1 MNNIFDHI
9 INKLLSKDA
18 VDKHFFIVVL
28 LVIFIGLNLLGIDIE
43 YLTES
48 PYVIVILIIINIIIT
63 LIIFPITTIKLKI
76 LNDLMDHLNEFSN
89 LTEDFKE
96 DYDLIKNLI
105 QNINITINKVAEC
118 TAELSENI
126 KGIPNIKFL
135 KIFFELKTKALW
147 NEIFKECLK
156 YLLTYDPDKSQ
167 ESRILFNTL
176 EQTIKD
182 IEKKYLKFI
191 HKNIKN
197 YDANEKLTEILKNKI
212 NNNINKILNEIEK
225 NKKITEKLYII
236 SLLLKDMEEELNS
249 EILIYLRSIQTNISL

>member
-18 VDKHFFIVVL
+18 ADKHFFIVVL

-63 LIIFPITTIKLKI
+63 LIIFPITTIKLKM
-76 LNDLMDHLNEFSN
+76 LNDSMDHLNEFSN

-156 YLLTYDPDKSQ
+156 YLLTYDLDKSQ

-182 IEKKYLKFI
+182 IEKKYLEFI

-197 YDANEKLTEILKNKI
+197 YDVNEKLTEILKNKI
-212 NNNINKILNEIEK
+212 NNSISKILNEIEK

-236 SLLLKDMEEELNS
+236 SLILKDMEEELNS

>member
-1 MNNIFDHI
+1 MNNIFDYI

-18 VDKHFFIVVL
+18 ADKHFFIVVL
-28 LVIFIGLNLLGIDIE
+28 LVLFIGLNLLGIDIE

-48 PYVIVILIIINIIIT
+48 PYVIVILIIVNIIIT
-63 LIIFPITTIKLKI
+63 LIIFPITTIKLKM
-76 LNDLMDHLNEFSN
+76 LNDSMDHLNEFSN

-156 YLLTYDPDKSQ
+156 YLLTYDLDKSQ

-182 IEKKYLKFI
+182 IEKKYLEFI

-197 YDANEKLTEILKNKI
+197 YDVNEKLTEILKNKI
-212 NNNINKILNEIEK
+212 NNSISKILNEIEK

-236 SLLLKDMEEELNS
+236 SLILKDMEEELNS

>member
-18 VDKHFFIVVL
+18 ADKHFFIVVL
-28 LVIFIGLNLLGIDIE
+28 LVLFIGLNLLGIDIE

-63 LIIFPITTIKLKI
+63 LIIFPITTIKLKM
-76 LNDLMDHLNEFSN
+76 LNDSMDHLNEFSN

-156 YLLTYDPDKSQ
+156 YLLTYDLDKSQ

-182 IEKKYLKFI
+182 IEKKYLEFI

-212 NNNINKILNEIEK
+212 NNSISKILNEIEK

-236 SLLLKDMEEELNS
+236 SLILKDMEEELNS

>member
-18 VDKHFFIVVL
+18 ADKHFFIVVL

-63 LIIFPITTIKLKI
+63 LIIFPITTIKLKM
-76 LNDLMDHLNEFSN
+76 LNDSMDHLNEFSN

-156 YLLTYDPDKSQ
+156 YLLTYDLDKSQ

-182 IEKKYLKFI
+182 IEKKYLEFI

-197 YDANEKLTEILKNKI
+197 YDVNEKLTEILKNKI
-212 NNNINKILNEIEK
+212 NNSISKILNEIEK

>member
-18 VDKHFFIVVL
+18 ADKHFFIVVL
-28 LVIFIGLNLLGIDIE
+28 LVLFIGLNLLGIDIE

-48 PYVIVILIIINIIIT
+48 PYVIVILIIVNIIIT
-63 LIIFPITTIKLKI
+63 LIIFPITTIKLKM
-76 LNDLMDHLNEFSN
+76 LNDSMDHLNEFSN

-156 YLLTYDPDKSQ
+156 YLLTYDLDKSQ

-182 IEKKYLKFI
+182 IEKKYLEFI

-212 NNNINKILNEIEK
+212 NNSISKILNEIEK

-236 SLLLKDMEEELNS
+236 SLILKDMEEELNS

>member
-18 VDKHFFIVVL
+18 ADKHFFIVVL
-28 LVIFIGLNLLGIDIE
+28 LVLFIGLNLLGIDIE

-63 LIIFPITTIKLKI
+63 LIIFPITTIKLKM
-76 LNDLMDHLNEFSN
+76 LNDSMDHLNEFSN

-156 YLLTYDPDKSQ
+156 YLLTYDLDKSQ

-182 IEKKYLKFI
+182 IEKKYLEFI

-212 NNNINKILNEIEK
+212 NNSISKILNEIEK